1 MIALPAAAQ
10 RDPCGHSE
18 CSGGLTLTSSDPEG
32 SLSRYGRFFDL
43 SLDML
48 CIVGFDGSFKRIKPA
63 FERVTGYSA
72 ADILAAP
79 FLSFLHPDDRDAT
92 IAEGI
97 RLTEG
102 RAMVAVEN
110 R

>member
-1 MIALPAAAQ
+1 
-10 RDPCGHSE
+10 
-18 CSGGLTLTSSDPEG
+18 
-32 SLSRYGRFFDL
+32 
-43 SLDML
+43 ML
-48 CIVGFDGSFKRIKPA
+48 CIVGFDGSFKRINPA

-72 ADILAAP
+72 AEILAAP

-110 R
+110 RYRCKDGRYRWLSWNATPVLADGVIYAVGRDVTE